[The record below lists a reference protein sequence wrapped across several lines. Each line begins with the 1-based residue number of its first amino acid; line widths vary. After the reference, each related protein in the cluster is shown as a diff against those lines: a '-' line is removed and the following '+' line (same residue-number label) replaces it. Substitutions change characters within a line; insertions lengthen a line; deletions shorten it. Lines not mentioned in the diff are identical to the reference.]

1 MEHAT
6 LALNVKTR
14 GVLLVVVVQQ
24 GNYSKIWSIFHFLL
38 AYVSSLDLVFVV
50 CSLAKPLEPYLKT
63 AHIFKTQDFQL
74 LTQHYQQFLGLSTN
88 VQMVWI
94 SEKNCPAMHSIISNW
109 FLCSILDICSLRF
122 DFETF
127 TTAAPTCTNDNC
139 NCVDSFQITAVSNK
153 THQNSFCT
161 ILNWYWIHRVQ
172 VDLQHP

>member
-1 MEHAT
+1 MALLDLESTEMEHAT

-74 LTQHYQQFLGLSTN
+74 CFAKFEGGLT
-88 VQMVWI
+88 
-94 SEKNCPAMHSIISNW
+94 
-109 FLCSILDICSLRF
+109 D
-122 DFETF
+122 
-127 TTAAPTCTNDNC
+127 
-139 NCVDSFQITAVSNK
+139 
-153 THQNSFCT
+153 
-161 ILNWYWIHRVQ
+161 
-172 VDLQHP
+172 